1 MREPTYRD
9 ALSHGWHLLIHHK
22 ILWIFGLFSALLG
35 QMGVL
40 EIVSQVVVTVKYYT
54 YYPVVTHFPLLAQA
68 FAEGLGKWN
77 LSVDHKVWLLWLG
90 CILLGFALLFVFVAI
105 VTHGALIHYVAQYI
119 RGKEK
124 LKSHEG
130 WHAGV
135 YHFWRL
141 LGLQIVKKIVIALLV
156 LFVGGTTYYSIVNPS
171 TFQTVLFALSVVL
184 SLIVG
189 SVVSLLVTYA
199 SGYVMVENM
208 HLKNALSFGF
218 NLLKAHKIVSVEVAI
233 LMLGVNVIVALVVL
247 LLAMLF
253 KLQIAFVA
261 MLALATNSL
270 ALWSIGNTFS
280 ALMFTISVVALAS
293 FITVYSTSTWMY
305 LFMKMHHHGIV
316 PRIKL
321 LFGKGKN

>member
-40 EIVSQVVVTVKYYT
+40 EIFSRVIVTIKYYT
-54 YYPVVTHFPLLAQA
+54 YYPVVTHFPLLAEA
-68 FAEGLGKWN
+68 FASALGKWN

-90 CILLGFALLFVFVAI
+90 CILLGFALLFVFVAV
-105 VTHGALIHYVAQYI
+105 VTHGALIHYVAQYL

-124 LKSHEG
+124 LQSHEG

-135 YHFWRL
+135 KHFWSL
-141 LGLQIVKKIVIALLV
+141 LSLQILKKLVIGILV
-156 LFVGGTTYYSIVNPS
+156 LFVGGTTYNSIVNPS
-171 TFQTVLFALSVVL
+171 VFQTGFFIFSVLI
-184 SLIVG
+184 SLCIG

-208 HLKNALSFGF
+208 HVKNALSFAV
-218 NLLKAHKIVSVEVAI
+218 NLLKSHKLVSIEVAV
-233 LMLGVNVIVALVVL
+233 LMLGVNVLVALVAIIFMV
-247 LLAMLF
+247 LF

-261 MLALATNSL
+261 MIALATNSL
-270 ALWSIGNTFS
+270 AFWSIGNTFS
-280 ALMFTISVVALAS
+280 ALILTTLIIALAS

-305 LFMKMHHHGIV
+305 LFMKMHHQGIV
-316 PRIKL
+316 PRVKL
-321 LFGKGKN
+321 FFLKERK